1 MTAKK
6 NYHHGDLRKKL
17 LETALEIISEHGLE
31 KVSMRGLGQRIGVS
45 RTAPYRHFADKS
57 ALLCAIAEQGH
68 QKLTSVLINA
78 NKKLLDDPL
87 TRLTNTGIGYVEFA
101 VANPV
106 HYRIMFGNEI
116 LENKRTPELVKAAE
130 NSFNELLY
138 AVKACQDEKLIKPI
152 NPYIIANTLWS
163 LTHGISMLLID
174 GQIQSA
180 NAFKGMPAM
189 LQPDIEAGKVDVR
202 KIFEYK
208 SDILFTGLMAD
219 S

>member
-1 MTAKK
+1 MATKK
-6 NYHHGDLRKKL
+6 SYHHGDLRKKL

-68 QKLTSVLINA
+68 KKLTTVLKNA
-78 NKKLLDDPL
+78 NKQLKDDPL

-130 NSFNELLY
+130 SSFNELLY
-138 AVKACQDEKLIKPI
+138 AVKACQEEKLIKSI

-180 NAFKGMPAM
+180 NAFRGMPAI
-189 LQPDIEAGKVDVR
+189 LQPDIEAGKIDVR

-208 SDILFTGLMAD
+208 SDILFTGLIAED
-219 S
+219 

>member
-1 MTAKK
+1 MATKK
-6 NYHHGDLRKKL
+6 SYHHGDLRKKL
-17 LETALEIISEHGLE
+17 LATALEIISEHGLE
-31 KVSMRGLGQRIGVS
+31 KVSMRGLGHRIGVS

-68 QKLTSVLINA
+68 QKLTTVLKKA
-78 NKKLLDDPL
+78 NKELSDDLL

-116 LENKRTPELVKAAE
+116 LENKRTLELVNAAE
-130 NSFNELLY
+130 TSFNELLY
-138 AVKACQDEKLIKPI
+138 AVKACQEEKLIKPI

-180 NAFKGMPAM
+180 NAFQGMPAM

>member
-1 MTAKK
+1 MAAKK
-6 NYHHGDLRKKL
+6 TYHHGDLRKKL
-17 LETALEIISEHGLE
+17 LETALEIISDHGLE

-45 RTAPYRHFADKS
+45 RMAPYRHFADKS

-68 QKLTSVLINA
+68 KNLTTVLKNA
-78 NKKLLDDPL
+78 NRQLKDDPL
-87 TRLTNTGIGYVEFA
+87 TRLTKTGIGYVEFA

-130 NSFNELLY
+130 SSFTELLY
-138 AVKACQDEKLIKPI
+138 AVKACQEEKLIKPI

-180 NAFKGMPAM
+180 NAFRGMPAM
-189 LQPDIEAGKVDVR
+189 LQPDIEAGQVDVR

-208 SDILFTGLMAD
+208 SDILFSGLVAG

>member
-1 MTAKK
+1 LATKK
-6 NYHHGDLRKKL
+6 SYHHGDLRKKL
-17 LETALEIISEHGLE
+17 LATALEIISEHGLE
-31 KVSMRGLGQRIGVS
+31 KVSMRGLGHRIGVS

-57 ALLCAIAEQGH
+57 ALLSAIAEQGH
-68 QKLTSVLINA
+68 QKLTTVLKDA
-78 NKKLLDDPL
+78 NQLLSDDPL

-101 VANPV
+101 VSNPA

-138 AVKACQDEKLIKPI
+138 AVKACQEEKLIKPI

-180 NAFKGMPAM
+180 NAFRGMPAM
-189 LQPDIEAGKVDVR
+189 LQPDVEAGKVDVR